1 MKSAFRLIAFIL
13 LAAGLVACS
22 TYHPTSPDNPTAPD
36 KPTSPYGVA
45 RVQLTPVS

>member
-13 LAAGLVACS
+13 LAAGLVACR
-22 TYHPTSPDNPTAPD
+22 TYHPTAPD